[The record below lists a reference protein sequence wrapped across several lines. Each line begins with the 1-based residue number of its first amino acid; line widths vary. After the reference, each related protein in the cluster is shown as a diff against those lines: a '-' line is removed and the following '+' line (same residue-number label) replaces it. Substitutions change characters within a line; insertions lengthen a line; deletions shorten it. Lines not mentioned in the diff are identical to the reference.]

1 MGICTLHPFCP
12 ARPGKRKRGKKTKE
26 TLHAKK
32 KQNHNLASSST
43 GDTQDD
49 TVDMTSED
57 TVESMVMVSDWAVL
71 SLRDS
76 VPSCF
81 LCSFRLRIL
90 GLLFTKFGQR
100 DAAWEDSRYRNGIPS
115 TVRRTVVPPGVPA
128 RRKARKFSMSVA
140 ASLASEVSGLSSG
153 SIT

>member
-1 MGICTLHPFCP
+1 VSKPNQACGAPWVYEFFIRFAQPN
-12 ARPGKRKRGKKTKE
+12 PGKEKEKKKQRKRCMP
-26 TLHAKK
+26 
-32 KQNHNLASSST
+32 KQNHNLASAST

-100 DAAWEDSRYRNGIPS
+100 DAA
-115 TVRRTVVPPGVPA
+115 
-128 RRKARKFSMSVA
+128 
-140 ASLASEVSGLSSG
+140 
-153 SIT
+153 